1 MYATGHATR
10 LAISI
15 HKTNCREIVA
25 VTSVMLAP
33 KTFLILIS
41 FLRCSV
47 TNMASPSRPRQ
58 ATSTPSADN
67 KVDNALTF
75 LSLLYKFSIL
85 SLRKLKLHFSTGCK
99 LFHVASTYLRAFSGS
114 LRLYLMVM

>member
-15 HKTNCREIVA
+15 QKTNCREIVA
-25 VTSVMLAP
+25 VTSAMLAP

-47 TNMASPSRPRQ
+47 TNMASPSKPRQ
-58 ATSTPSADN
+58 ATSTPNADN

-75 LSLLYKFSIL
+75 LSLLYKLSIL
-85 SLRKLKLHFSTGCK
+85 SLRKLKLHFSTDSK
-99 LFHVASTYLRAFSGS
+99 PLHVASTYLRTFAAS
-114 LRLYLMVM
+114 LPLYLMVM